1 MARIVS
7 SDEKLIPGEFYV
19 TVRTDDGQHFTI
31 VHANMDATI
40 YTLKLALSDWMQAC
54 PEDLDIIAM
63 YPIADK
69 TFLHTIHPDHRH
81 LIVKVNVPIERI
93 PSRYLT
99 SSETRTLNL
108 VHLSAEHIPLMESWL
123 SCNLFKHIELGCD
136 HPRID
141 EILVE
146 LGRIILSHTS
156 IKTIHFRR
164 SFINTHLPMLQMD
177 VLFTFY
183 QIAQT
188 REIAVLLDP
197 YICSNEKVIE
207 YGSLLA
213 QYSY

>member
-19 TVRTDDGQHFTI
+19 TVRTDDNQHFTI

-40 YTLKLALSDWMQAC
+40 YTLKLAISDWMHAS
-54 PEDLDIIAM
+54 PENLDIVAF

-81 LIVKVNVPIERI
+81 LIVKVNVPIEHI
-93 PSRYLT
+93 PSRYLST
-99 SSETRTLNL
+99 FENRSLNL
-108 VHLSAEHIPLMESWL
+108 VQVSAEHIPLMESWL
-123 SCNLFKHIELGCD
+123 SCNLFKQLELGCD

-146 LGRIILSHTS
+146 LGRIILHHTS
-156 IKTIHFRR
+156 INTIHFHR
-164 SFINTHLPMLQMD
+164 SFLHNHLPMLSMN
-177 VLFTFY
+177 VLFAFY

-188 REIAVLLDP
+188 RNISILLDP
-197 YICSNEKVIE
+197 FICDNKEIIE
-207 YGSLLA
+207 YGALLA
-213 QYSY
+213 QY

>member
-19 TVRTDDGQHFTI
+19 TIRTDDSERFTI

-40 YTLKLALSDWMQAC
+40 YTLKLALSDWMQAN

-81 LIVKVNVPIERI
+81 LMVKANVPIERI

-99 SSETRTLNL
+99 SDVDNRSLNL
-108 VHLSAEHIPLMESWL
+108 VQVSAEDIPLMELWI
-123 SCNLFKHIELGCD
+123 SCNLFKQLDIGCD

-141 EILVE
+141 EILVT
-146 LGRIILSHTS
+146 LGRIILSSSS

-164 SFINTHLPMLQMD
+164 SFPNNHLPMLSMD

-188 REIAVLLDP
+188 CNIAILLDP
-197 YICSNEKVIE
+197 FIYDNQEVIE
-207 YGSLLA
+207 YGALLA
-213 QYSY
+213 QY